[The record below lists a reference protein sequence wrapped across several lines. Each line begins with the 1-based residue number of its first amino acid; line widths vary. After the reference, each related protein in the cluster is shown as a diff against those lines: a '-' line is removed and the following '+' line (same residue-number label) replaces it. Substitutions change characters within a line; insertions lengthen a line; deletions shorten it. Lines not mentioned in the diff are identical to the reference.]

1 MALVAQEVQQ
11 QITLIQW
18 AVSIAVPAVAGL
30 VGVLIG
36 AWLTGC
42 RERSHRCLAFLERQ
56 LRDFY
61 SPMLGLRNEIQMRGE
76 LRVQIQTAADAAWR
90 GLAKETRRNG
100 VRAPEQFSAER
111 EPEFKKLIEYDNT
124 QLERELLP
132 AYRRMVS
139 LFRDNYWLADLDTR
153 GFYQQLVQFVELWE
167 RWLADA
173 IPWEVIERLGH
184 SEENLQAF
192 YAHLEEKH
200 DSLRGRIENGKP

>member
-1 MALVAQEVQQ
+1 
-11 QITLIQW
+11 
-18 AVSIAVPAVAGL
+18 
-30 VGVLIG
+30 
-36 AWLTGC
+36 
-42 RERSHRCLAFLERQ
+42 
-56 LRDFY
+56 
-61 SPMLGLRNEIQMRGE
+61 MLGLRNEIQMRGE